1 MSNLLATVGP
11 FNLLFIHLL
20 QCDHSTTEE
29 GRLVLWRT
37 SESERRLSS
46 ISSDQ
51 PLPPITPTELTTKE
65 YISDIIKNK
74 EKKIKLGHPLYYY

>member
-20 QCDHSTTEE
+20 QCDQSTTEE
-29 GRLVLWRT
+29 GCLVLQKT
-37 SESERRLSS
+37 SESERHLSS

-51 PLPPITPTELTTKE
+51 PLPPITPTELTTKQF
-65 YISDIIKNK
+65 ISDIMRNK
-74 EKKIKLGHPLYYY
+74 DKKIKLDHPLYY